1 MPQRFWIVS
10 ELYYPQETATGY
22 LLTGLAE
29 SLAQH
34 LDVHVLCGQ
43 PGPSPDGAPV
53 PRREERRGVSVQR
66 CAATH
71 LNKDVLWQRLV
82 NLATQSL
89 ALFVEAVRRV
99 GRGDYVLVVT
109 NPPALPFFVS
119 LACRLRGARCILLIH
134 DVYPEVMVATGL
146 ARRGVLLTRWLGW
159 LNQRL
164 YRSVVWIAVLGRD
177 MARLAQAKLEPGDGR
192 VVIIPN
198 WADLDEVKPVR
209 RDRNAL
215 LRELGLTDK
224 FVVQYAGNMGRP
236 NDLESLIESAWL
248 LRDENDIH
256 FLFIGSGAKRA
267 WLERAVRENHLA
279 NVTILPNRPRSDQQN
294 FINACDVGVVSL
306 VPGMTGVSVPS
317 RTYNILAA
325 GKPLV
330 AIVGQ
335 DSETA
340 LMVREES
347 VGWVVPPGQPGR
359 IIEAILEARARPELV
374 AEMGKRARQAAE
386 TKYSLARAVEAYLA
400 LVGVSSVAPREDL
413 AGYGRLIPN
422 EN

>member
-1 MPQRFWIVS
+1 
-10 ELYYPQETATGY
+10 
-22 LLTGLAE
+22 
-29 SLAQH
+29 
-34 LDVHVLCGQ
+34 
-43 PGPSPDGAPV
+43 
-53 PRREERRGVSVQR
+53 
-66 CAATH
+66 
-71 LNKDVLWQRLV
+71 
-82 NLATQSL
+82 
-89 ALFVEAVRRV
+89 
-99 GRGDYVLVVT
+99 VVT

-267 WLERAVRENHLA
+267 WLECAVRENHLA

-347 VGWVVPPGQPGR
+347 VGWVVPPGQPGK